1 MVGIKSS
8 KARRTEGSP
17 LTQAGRT
24 TQNTSMAVLDTLK
37 AAKALKQAGF
47 DDAQAEAVVATVGDA
62 IGEHVTKTDLE
73 PLATK
78 AEVADLRASMQA
90 EMAGLRAEMAD
101 LRSATKTEIAGLRAD
116 LYRALWLQAAGI
128 IGLTVAIL
136 RFLG

>member
-1 MVGIKSS
+1 M
-8 KARRTEGSP
+8 T
-17 LTQAGRT
+17 LTGCA
-24 TQNTSMAVLDTLK
+24 TQNTSMAMLDTLK

-47 DDAQAEAVVATVGDA
+47 DDAQAEAVVATVGEA
-62 IGEHVTKTDLE
+62 VGEHVTKTDLE

-78 AEVADLRASMQA
+78 AELAELRS
-90 EMAGLRAEMAD
+90 EMAGLRATMQTEMAD
-101 LRSATKTEIAGLRAD
+101 LRSETKTEIAGLRAD